1 MNQDSPPNEDE
12 INLRVYIL
20 VLLRKWWV
28 VVGFVLFALAAIW
41 ITLPKASVV
50 YETRASL
57 LLPSLV
63 DSESNGAGAI
73 GLFSTTSSDKLA
85 SLAKGNDLLLKIIA
99 TLQLEDQVSGEEWT
113 IDRLSTMMEV
123 SVESDSGDVGQSLI
137 LMVVRGADSLQI
149 KQIADVWAEE
159 FGLMV
164 NLDRSGEFDRVY
176 SLVSAQ
182 MQESRL
188 ELNSAEGELNQLLLA
203 SPLIVLKNDLELKQ
217 TGLNEYRSAFLNTTA
232 ELNQMKKAYQRALN
246 RLNDLTVE
254 GNWIGSYLNIDAS
267 ASGSS
272 AETDEQA
279 LARQIRNDLLEIQ
292 ERLQRKK
299 SESGIDFLK
308 QRLRLSKESFSE
320 YTLQLNEEERLYQA
334 DLVTLE
340 TYETALLTQPQML
353 VTFRAIDDS
362 TLWERLGL
370 NPSPDDWEQVRELG
384 LYTEQVNPAYTSLVT
399 NIIITRANVESRSA
413 LIAFLQGRMDVTEV
427 EIHELDLEV
436 THIED
441 VILARLLTDLGFA
454 QQRYNGELDKFV
466 VLRSNVDNLGNDV
479 ASLEALKEQYKILV
493 DNYVEDVTDLSIR
506 VPATEK
512 NIAKYDANIQL
523 IQDEVDNL
531 EGRIRFLDRAGVTQS
546 DAAYIVESPI
556 RPSVPEPSTSTGWY
570 RLPIGGALGLLL
582 GIVAA
587 FVIDNV
593 QRYVKP
599 ADES

>member
-384 LYTEQVNPAYTSLVT
+384 LHTEQVNPAYTSLVT

-413 LIAFLQGRMDVTEV
+413 LVGFLKGRMDLTAL
-427 EIHELDLEV
+427 EINELELEV
-436 THIED
+436 TEYDDI
-441 VILARLLTDLGFA
+441 ILARLLNGEGVA
-454 QQRYNGELDKFV
+454 QQRYNEEFDKFV
-466 VLRSNVDNLGNDV
+466 ILRSSVDNLRNDI
-479 ASLEALKEQYKILV
+479 ASLEGLMEEYKVLV
-493 DNYVEDVTDLSIR
+493 DNYVEDVTELSIR

-512 NIAKYDANIQL
+512 NIAKSEANVKL
-523 IQDEVDNL
+523 IQDDFDNL
-531 EGRIRFLDRAGVTQS
+531 AVRMRLLDQAGASQS
-546 DAAYIVESPI
+546 DAVNIIESPI
-556 RPSVPEPSTSTGWY
+556 RPSVPMLSTSTPWS
-570 RLPIGGALGLLL
+570 RLPIAGALGLVL

-587 FVIDNV
+587 FGIEYA

-599 ADES
+599 N

>member
-384 LYTEQVNPAYTSLVT
+384 LHTEQVNPAYTSLVT
-399 NIIITRANVESRSA
+399 NIIITRANVESRNA
-413 LIAFLQGRMDVTEV
+413 LVGFLKGRMDLTAL
-427 EIHELDLEV
+427 EINELELEV
-436 THIED
+436 TEYDDI
-441 VILARLLTDLGFA
+441 ILARLLNGEGVA
-454 QQRYNGELDKFV
+454 QQRYNEEFDKFV
-466 VLRSNVDNLGNDV
+466 ILRSSVDNLRNDI
-479 ASLEALKEQYKILV
+479 ASLEGLMEEYKVLV
-493 DNYVEDVTDLSIR
+493 DNYVEDVTELSIR

-512 NIAKYDANIQL
+512 NIAKSEANVKL
-523 IQDEVDNL
+523 IQDDFDNL
-531 EGRIRFLDRAGVTQS
+531 AVRMRLLDQAGASQS
-546 DAAYIVESPI
+546 DAVNIIESPI
-556 RPSVPEPSTSTGWY
+556 RPSVPMLSTSTPWS
-570 RLPIGGALGLLL
+570 RLPIAGALGLVL

-587 FVIDNV
+587 FGIEYA

-599 ADES
+599 N

>member
-1 MNQDSPPNEDE
+1 LYQDGTPNEDE
-12 INLRVYIL
+12 INLREYIL

-28 VVGFVLFALAAIW
+28 VVGFTLLALAAIW

-57 LLPSLV
+57 LLASLV
-63 DSESNGAGAI
+63 DSESNGAGAN
-73 GLFSTTSSDKLA
+73 GLFSTASSDKLA

-99 TLQLEDQVSGEEWT
+99 TLQLEDQISGEEWT
-113 IDRLSTMMEV
+113 TGRLSTMMDV

-137 LMVVRGADSLQI
+137 SMVVRGADSLQI
-149 KQIADVWAEE
+149 QQIADVWSEE

-164 NLDRSGEFDRVY
+164 NLDRSVELDRVY

-188 ELNSAEGELNQLLLA
+188 ELNSAERELNQLLLEN
-203 SPLIVLKNDLELKQ
+203 PLIVLNNDLGLKQ
-217 TGLNEYRSAFLNTTA
+217 AGLNKYRSEFLNTTA
-232 ELNQMKKAYQRALN
+232 ELNQKKKGYQRALN
-246 RLNDLTVE
+246 RFNDLSVS
-254 GNWIGSYLNIDAS
+254 GKWIGFHMNSEAS
-267 ASGSS
+267 ASVSS
-272 AETDEQA
+272 PDTDEQA
-279 LARQIRNDLLEIQ
+279 LALQAKNDLLEIQ
-292 ERLQRKK
+292 TELQRQK

-308 QRLRLSKESFSE
+308 QRLKLKQESFSE
-320 YTLQLNEEERLYQA
+320 YSVQLSEEERQHQA

-340 TYETALLTQPQML
+340 TYESALANQSQML
-353 VTFRAIDDS
+353 VTFRAIDES
-362 TLWERLGL
+362 ALWERLGA
-370 NPSPDDWEQVRELG
+370 NPSPDDWEAVRELG
-384 LYTEQVNPAYTSLVT
+384 LYTEQVNPAYTNLVSSVIT
-399 NIIITRANVESRSA
+399 TRASVESRSA
-413 LIAFLQGRMDVTEV
+413 LIAFLQGRLDVTEV
-427 EIHELDLEV
+427 EIHDLDLEV

-441 VILARLLTDLGFA
+441 VILARLLTDLGVA

-479 ASLEALKEQYKILV
+479 ASLEALKEEYKILV

-556 RPSVPEPSTSTGWY
+556 RPSLPEPSTSTGWY

-587 FVIDNV
+587 FVIDNI